1 MQVLSLSQ
9 VFKPFAGLKPN
20 STSPC
25 GCDGCVQ
32 LLISKDIE
40 RPIQR
45 PLAGCDYS
53 AEGNILLEDEE
64 TLISVP
70 LRGVIADGGY
80 RNIIVL
86 VISNVPL
93 RGVTARPTKGR
104 SFKKRLIQR
113 PLAGCDGKNEQK

>member
-1 MQVLSLSQ
+1 MQVSSQ
-9 VFKPFAGLKPN
+9 ILRPLA
-20 STSPC
+20 

-40 RPIQR
+40 RLILR

-70 LRGVIADGGY
+70 LRGVIRENDMW
-80 RNIIVL
+80 R
-86 VISNVPL
+86 VIDHEICSYVPL
-93 RGVTARPTKGR
+93 RGV
-104 SFKKRLIQR
+104 I
-113 PLAGCDGKNEQK
+113 GKNEQK

>member
-1 MQVLSLSQ
+1 MQVSSQ
-9 VFKPFAGLKPN
+9 ILRPLA
-20 STSPC
+20 

-40 RPIQR
+40 RLILR

-70 LRGVIADGGY
+70 LRGVMAKMNKSDRPETGRMHLFHNAGTIITHSAQKEKRNGEKNAAFSGANRAGG
-80 RNIIVL
+80 
-86 VISNVPL
+86 
-93 RGVTARPTKGR
+93 AR
-104 SFKKRLIQR
+104 KKH
-113 PLAGCDGKNEQK
+113 EF

>member
-1 MQVLSLSQ
+1 MKLEA
-9 VFKPFAGLKPN
+9 KEIIKTAG
-20 STSPC
+20 
-25 GCDGCVQ
+25 
-32 LLISKDIE
+32 DIL
-40 RPIQR
+40 R

-93 RGVTARPTKGR
+93 RGVIAHFGGHFCLRGAPYPTSPCGV
-104 SFKKRLIQR
+104 
-113 PLAGCDGKNEQK
+113 

>member
-1 MQVLSLSQ
+1 MRLATFSK
-9 VFKPFAGLKPN
+9 FKWNF
-20 STSPC
+20 
-25 GCDGCVQ
+25 
-32 LLISKDIE
+32 
-40 RPIQR
+40 QR

-86 VISNVPL
+86 VCVISNVPL

-104 SFKKRLIQR
+104 SFKKRLILR

>member
-1 MQVLSLSQ
+1 MLEI
-9 VFKPFAGLKPN
+9 A
-20 STSPC
+20 TA
-25 GCDGCVQ
+25 
-32 LLISKDIE
+32 
-40 RPIQR
+40 IQR

-93 RGVTARPTKGR
+93 RGVISR
-104 SFKKRLIQR
+104 
-113 PLAGCDGKNEQK
+113 

>member
-1 MQVLSLSQ
+1 MQVSSQ
-9 VFKPFAGLKPN
+9 ILRPLA
-20 STSPC
+20 

-40 RPIQR
+40 RLILR

-104 SFKKRLIQR
+104 SFKKRLILR